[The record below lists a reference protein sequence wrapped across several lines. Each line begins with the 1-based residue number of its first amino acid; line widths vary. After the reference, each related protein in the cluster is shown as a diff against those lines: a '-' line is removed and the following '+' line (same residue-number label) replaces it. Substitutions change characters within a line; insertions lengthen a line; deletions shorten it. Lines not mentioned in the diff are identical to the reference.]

1 MLRDL
6 VVETRNF
13 EKEDDTDY
21 VLTPRDTDVVWVI
34 EEPLIDMYMLLVHR
48 ISGIGLSLDDFW
60 KMDTWV
66 LSKLYLT
73 EIDLIEYENR
83 QMKGKSNPEQF
94 NDPAT
99 EDLYYSMFGE
109 D

>member
-1 MLRDL
+1 MGEQNNLQEDEE
-6 VVETRNF
+6 VVI
-13 EKEDDTDY
+13 
-21 VLTPRDTDVVWVI
+21 TPRDIDRVWII

-48 ISGIGLSLDDFW
+48 IEGIGLSLDDFW

-66 LSKLYLT
+66 LSKIYLT
-73 EIDLIEYENR
+73 EIYLIEKEEKQYKDK
-83 QMKGKSNPEQF
+83 KGGQEEL

-99 EDLYYSMFGE
+99 EELYIEMFGE